1 MFFCAC
7 VCFFIQIV
15 QTSKREYNMV
25 NIVFFS
31 ANCKADILYSSNNTE
46 TESHLLFKLT
56 SSFQYFPFQ
65 ISAGYN
71 LEAYSNFQDNFEG

>member
-1 MFFCAC
+1 
-7 VCFFIQIV
+7 
-15 QTSKREYNMV
+15 MV

-31 ANCKADILYSSNNTE
+31 TSCKADILYSSNNTE
-46 TESHLLFKLT
+46 TESHLLFKLI

-71 LEAYSNFQDNFEG
+71 LEAYSNFPDNFEGWPLFKDYYIK

>member
-1 MFFCAC
+1 
-7 VCFFIQIV
+7 
-15 QTSKREYNMV
+15 MV

-65 ISAGYN
+65 ISPGYN